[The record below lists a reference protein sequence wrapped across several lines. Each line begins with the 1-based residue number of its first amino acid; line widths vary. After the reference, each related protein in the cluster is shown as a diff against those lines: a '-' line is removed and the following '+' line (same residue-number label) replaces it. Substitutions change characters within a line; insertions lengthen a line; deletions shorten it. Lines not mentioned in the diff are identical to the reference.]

1 MDDLAYGQRN
11 KRGDWAPAAR
21 IEIAP
26 LFASPLNPLR
36 LLKWLPSYFLPWN
49 LLFAASAVVYWQA
62 VVPPVETLR
71 TLSLSWALWLFAVN
85 CVATLLFYSAFELR
99 LYRQRAQSQ
108 RFKYNGKFPA
118 DHPNGAFWF
127 ES

>member
-36 LLKWLPSYFLPWN
+36 LLKWLPSYFLP
-49 LLFAASAVVYWQA
+49 
-62 VVPPVETLR
+62 
-71 TLSLSWALWLFAVN
+71 
-85 CVATLLFYSAFELR
+85 
-99 LYRQRAQSQ
+99 
-108 RFKYNGKFPA
+108 
-118 DHPNGAFWF
+118 
-127 ES
+127 